1 MSRRTVS
8 METIAGGE
16 RRACSSTGRSWAWRA
31 AWPSEHST
39 HTPRRDLWPC
49 RRSRLYIN
57 EAQQKQ
63 EDIRRGVGKV
73 GGTYQQQGPVHPIS
87 PCMVE
92 HWLVLFDFSI
102 YAMKYKDKRR
112 PDRLLPLAMPTVPLS
127 SESEK
132 QVPPSCPA
140 SLEISGKLP
149 RNGIGGQSN
158 NQYIEYWEYCSSY
171 SSSSYYSSYYYS
183 SYYVRFFPH
192 PDMSDLGNTRKKYSR
207 KNVPKISLAGPEGSH
222 RCSRKMPPIGRHF
235 F

>member
-92 HWLVLFDFSI
+92 HWLVLFDFSM
-102 YAMKYKDKRR
+102 YAMKDKDNRK
-112 PDRLLPLAMPTVPLS
+112 PDRPLPRALLTTPLS
-127 SESEK
+127 SASEK
-132 QVPPSCPA
+132 QVPSSYLA
-140 SLEISGKLP
+140 GLEISGKLP
-149 RNGIGGQSN
+149 RNGIGGESN
-158 NQYIEYWEYCSSY
+158 NVYNNYI
-171 SSSSYYSSYYYS
+171 
-183 SYYVRFFPH
+183 R
-192 PDMSDLGNTRKKYSR
+192 MG
-207 KNVPKISLAGPEGSH
+207 G
-222 RCSRKMPPIGRHF
+222 
-235 F
+235 